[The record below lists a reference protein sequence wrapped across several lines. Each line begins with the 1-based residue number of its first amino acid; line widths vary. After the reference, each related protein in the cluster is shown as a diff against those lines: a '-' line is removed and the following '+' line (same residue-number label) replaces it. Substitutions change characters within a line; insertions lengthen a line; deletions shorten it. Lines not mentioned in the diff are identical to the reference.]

1 LITQTLSLI
10 LDSTVLHYQLNDAL
24 VLTSAL
30 NSSIAMIAPNEVGD
44 ADLAST
50 SIPQR
55 RKPRKLR
62 HKRPI
67 QHGLDEAV
75 EKEPNVD
82 TLSAKNQTLISRTS
96 EGESSFEDALEEE
109 PPAFEPQVQ
118 PVPQQRR
125 QTPRNRPFR
134 DEEQERDVADDED
147 VSLGAER
154 QRLRRGQRGDQ
165 TLIRSN
171 TIEDVGRTV
180 GQSGGLVRRRT
191 ETTVGTITDTSGR
204 VHRRPSE
211 ENESLKKE
219 GDEHLSLRLD
229 LNLDLEVQLKA
240 KISGDLTLTLLLVSA
255 PARNGFGYSLLTE
268 WNDIGSNGNGLGFMS
283 GKSLTASQPMRSHER
298 KSKKQPQR
306 GECELGK
313 TSRIIEAQ

>member
-1 LITQTLSLI
+1 
-10 LDSTVLHYQLNDAL
+10 
-24 VLTSAL
+24 
-30 NSSIAMIAPNEVGD
+30 MIAPNEVGD

-75 EKEPNVD
+75 EKQPNVD
-82 TLSAKNQTLISRTS
+82 TLSAKNQALISRTS

-109 PPAFEPQVQ
+109 APAFEPQVQ
-118 PVPQQRR
+118 PVPQQQR
-125 QTPRNRPFR
+125 QTLRNRPFR
-134 DEEQERDVADDED
+134 DEEQERDVAEDED

-191 ETTVGTITDTSGR
+191 ETTVGTIKDTSGR

-211 ENESLKKE
+211 ENEPLKKE

-268 WNDIGSNGNGLGFMS
+268 WNHIGSNGIGLGFMS
-283 GKSLTASQPMRSHER
+283 GKYLTDA
-298 KSKKQPQR
+298 
-306 GECELGK
+306 
-313 TSRIIEAQ
+313 